1 MSVLISSRPTI
12 VDRLVPRSLTADI
25 ALVSAGTALTAAAAQ
40 LSIPMWPVP
49 ITGQTFAV
57 LLVVFW
63 KKVLP
68 NFKKTL
74 DARAEAIEGRLEAA
88 EKAQAEAAAKTANVE
103 AEQAA
108 ARADAAKIRD
118 EARSEGAAILAELKE
133 QAAAEAARLTATAKA
148 QIEAERQAALISL
161 RAEVGTL
168 AIDLASSVVGASLKN
183 DKIASG
189 VVDQFLADLEAGDK
203 AGKKK

>member
-1 MSVLISSRPTI
+1 MITNIL
-12 VDRLVPRSLTADI
+12 LAE
-25 ALVSAGTALTAAAAQ
+25 TAAKN
-40 LSIPMWPVP
+40 P
-49 ITGQTFAV
+49 
-57 LLVVFW
+57 LLPESYDLFWSSVVFVILLTFFW
-63 KKVLP
+63 FKVLP

-74 DARAEAIEGRLEAA
+74 DARTEAIEGRLAAA
-88 EKAQAEAAAKTANVE
+88 EKAQAEAAAKTANIE
-103 AEQAA
+103 AAQAE
-108 ARADAAKIRD
+108 ARAEAAKIRD
-118 EARSEGAAILAELKE
+118 EARAEGAAILAELKE
-133 QAAAEAARLTATAKA
+133 HAASEAARLTATAKA

-183 DKIASG
+183 DKVAAG